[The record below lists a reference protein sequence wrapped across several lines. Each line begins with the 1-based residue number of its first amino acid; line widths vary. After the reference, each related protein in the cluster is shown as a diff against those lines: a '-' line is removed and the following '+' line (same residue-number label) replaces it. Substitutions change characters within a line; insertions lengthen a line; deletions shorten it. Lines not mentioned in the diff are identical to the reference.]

1 MNAVKQGAPRAWNIL
16 AVDTSTD
23 MLACALGRM
32 DVDEAGNPCGLE
44 MIASADQMCRRH
56 ANEQL
61 VSVIDGMLAQCG
73 MKRDEVEAVLT
84 GTGPGSFTG
93 VRIGVCAVKGLAHAH
108 NTPCASVD
116 ALEALAMNVIGFD
129 GIACPILDAR
139 RGQVYC
145 AAFDVRGELPVRV
158 LPDQALELNAYLA
171 QLPQDR
177 RLIFV
182 GDGLRVHA
190 DAISNALGDRA
201 VIAAA
206 NLRNLRADAACV
218 LAMAHR
224 DQWME
229 ARRLVPIYL
238 RAPQAE
244 RERDRR
250 LREGK

>member
-1 MNAVKQGAPRAWNIL
+1 MEANGLNIV
-16 AVDTSTD
+16 AIDTSGST
-23 MLACALGRM
+23 ASCAVMRDGEIIHSVFLNQGLTHSETIM
-32 DVDEAGNPCGLE
+32 PALDEA
-44 MIASADQMCRRH
+44 MTSAQ
-56 ANEQL
+56 
-61 VSVIDGMLAQCG
+61 IDCSQVDAFA
-73 MKRDEVEAVLT
+73 AVA
-84 GTGPGSFTG
+84 GPGSFTG

-116 ALEALAMNVIGFD
+116 ALEALAMNVTGFD

-158 LPDQALELNAYLA
+158 LPDQALELSAYLA
-171 QLPQDR
+171 QLPRDR

-182 GDGLRVHA
+182 GDGLCAHA
-190 DAISNALGDRA
+190 DAILRALGDRA

-206 NLRNLRADAACV
+206 NLRNLRAEAACV

>member
-1 MNAVKQGAPRAWNIL
+1 MNIVAI
-16 AVDTSTD
+16 DTSGPT
-23 MLACALGRM
+23 ASCAVMRDGEIIHSVFLNQGLTHSETIM
-32 DVDEAGNPCGLE
+32 PALDEA
-44 MIASADQMCRRH
+44 MTSAQ
-56 ANEQL
+56 
-61 VSVIDGMLAQCG
+61 IDCSQVDAFA
-73 MKRDEVEAVLT
+73 AVA
-84 GTGPGSFTG
+84 GPGSFTG

-171 QLPQDR
+171 QLPRDR

-190 DAISNALGDRA
+190 DAILRALGDRA

-229 ARRLVPIYL
+229 ARKLVPIYL

>member
-1 MNAVKQGAPRAWNIL
+1 MNIVAI
-16 AVDTSTD
+16 DTSGPT
-23 MLACALGRM
+23 ASCAVMRDGEIIHSVFLNQGLTHSETIM
-32 DVDEAGNPCGLE
+32 PALDEAMTN
-44 MIASADQMCRRH
+44 AQ
-56 ANEQL
+56 
-61 VSVIDGMLAQCG
+61 IDCSQVDAFA
-73 MKRDEVEAVLT
+73 AVA
-84 GTGPGSFTG
+84 GPGSFTG

-158 LPDQALELNAYLA
+158 LPDQAIELNAYLA
-171 QLPQDR
+171 QLPEDR

-190 DAISNALGDRA
+190 DAILRVLGDRA

-206 NLRNLRADAACV
+206 NLRNLRAEAACM
-218 LAMAHR
+218 LANAHQ

>member
-1 MNAVKQGAPRAWNIL
+1 MNIVAI
-16 AVDTSTD
+16 DTSGPT
-23 MLACALGRM
+23 ASCAVMRDGEIIHSVFLNQGLTHSETIM
-32 DVDEAGNPCGLE
+32 PALDEA
-44 MIASADQMCRRH
+44 MTSAQ
-56 ANEQL
+56 
-61 VSVIDGMLAQCG
+61 IDCSQVDAFA
-73 MKRDEVEAVLT
+73 AVA
-84 GTGPGSFTG
+84 GPGSFTG

-145 AAFDVRGELPVRV
+145 AAFDVHGELPVRV

-190 DAISNALGDRA
+190 DAILRALGDRA
-201 VIAAA
+201 VIAEA
-206 NLRNLRADAACV
+206 NLRNLRAEAACM
-218 LAMAHR
+218 LANAHR

-229 ARRLVPIYL
+229 ARKLVPIYL

>member
-1 MNAVKQGAPRAWNIL
+1 MNIVAI
-16 AVDTSTD
+16 DTSGPT
-23 MLACALGRM
+23 ASCAVMRDGEIIHSVFLNQGLTHSETIM
-32 DVDEAGNPCGLE
+32 PALDEAMTN
-44 MIASADQMCRRH
+44 AQ
-56 ANEQL
+56 
-61 VSVIDGMLAQCG
+61 IDCSQVDAFA
-73 MKRDEVEAVLT
+73 AVA
-84 GTGPGSFTG
+84 GPGSFTG

-158 LPDQALELNAYLA
+158 LPDQAIELNAYLA
-171 QLPQDR
+171 QLPEDR

-206 NLRNLRADAACV
+206 NLRNLRADTACV

-229 ARRLVPIYL
+229 ARKLVPIYL

>member
-1 MNAVKQGAPRAWNIL
+1 MEANGLNIV
-16 AVDTSTD
+16 AIDTSGPT
-23 MLACALGRM
+23 ASCAVMRDGEIIHSVFLNQGLTHSETIM
-32 DVDEAGNPCGLE
+32 PALDEA
-44 MIASADQMCRRH
+44 MTSAQ
-56 ANEQL
+56 
-61 VSVIDGMLAQCG
+61 IDCSQVDAFA
-73 MKRDEVEAVLT
+73 AVA
-84 GTGPGSFTG
+84 GPGSFTG

-171 QLPQDR
+171 QLPRDR

-182 GDGLRVHA
+182 GDGLRVYA
-190 DAISNALGDRA
+190 DAILRALGDRA

-206 NLRNLRADAACV
+206 NLRNLRAEAACV

-229 ARRLVPIYL
+229 ARKLVPIYL

-250 LREGK
+250 LCEGK

>member
-1 MNAVKQGAPRAWNIL
+1 MNIVAI
-16 AVDTSTD
+16 DTSGPT
-23 MLACALGRM
+23 ASCAVMRDGEIIHSVFLNQGLTHSETIM
-32 DVDEAGNPCGLE
+32 PALDEAMTN
-44 MIASADQMCRRH
+44 AQ
-56 ANEQL
+56 
-61 VSVIDGMLAQCG
+61 IDCSQVDAFA
-73 MKRDEVEAVLT
+73 AVA
-84 GTGPGSFTG
+84 GPGSFTG

-190 DAISNALGDRA
+190 DAILRALGDRA

-206 NLRNLRADAACV
+206 NLRNLRAEAACI
-218 LAMAHR
+218 LANAHR

-229 ARRLVPIYL
+229 ARKLVPIYL

>member
-1 MNAVKQGAPRAWNIL
+1 
-16 AVDTSTD
+16 
-23 MLACALGRM
+23 
-32 DVDEAGNPCGLE
+32 
-44 MIASADQMCRRH
+44 
-56 ANEQL
+56 
-61 VSVIDGMLAQCG
+61 
-73 MKRDEVEAVLT
+73 
-84 GTGPGSFTG
+84 
-93 VRIGVCAVKGLAHAH
+93 
-108 NTPCASVD
+108 
-116 ALEALAMNVIGFD
+116 MNVAGFD

-171 QLPQDR
+171 QLPENR

-190 DAISNALGDRA
+190 DAISSALGDRA

-218 LAMAHR
+218 LANAHR

-229 ARRLVPIYL
+229 ARKLVPIYL

>member
-1 MNAVKQGAPRAWNIL
+1 MEANGLNIV
-16 AVDTSTD
+16 AIDTSGPT
-23 MLACALGRM
+23 ASCAVMRDGEIIHSVFLNQGLTHSETIM
-32 DVDEAGNPCGLE
+32 PTLDEA
-44 MIASADQMCRRH
+44 MTSAQ
-56 ANEQL
+56 
-61 VSVIDGMLAQCG
+61 IDCSQVDAF
-73 MKRDEVEAVLT
+73 VAVA
-84 GTGPGSFTG
+84 GPGSFTG

-158 LPDQALELNAYLA
+158 LPDQALELNEYLA
-171 QLPQDR
+171 QLPEDR

-190 DAISNALGDRA
+190 DAITNVLGDRA

-218 LAMAHR
+218 LAMAHQ

-229 ARRLVPIYL
+229 ARKLVPIYQ

>member
-1 MNAVKQGAPRAWNIL
+1 MNIVAI
-16 AVDTSTD
+16 DTSGPT
-23 MLACALGRM
+23 ASCAVMRDGEIIHSVFLNQGLTHSETIM
-32 DVDEAGNPCGLE
+32 PTLDEA
-44 MIASADQMCRRH
+44 MTSAQ
-56 ANEQL
+56 
-61 VSVIDGMLAQCG
+61 IDCSQVDAF
-73 MKRDEVEAVLT
+73 VAVA
-84 GTGPGSFTG
+84 GPGSFTG

-116 ALEALAMNVIGFD
+116 ALEALAMNVTGFD

-158 LPDQALELNAYLA
+158 LPDQALELNEYLA
-171 QLPQDR
+171 QLPEDR

-190 DAISNALGDRA
+190 DAITNVLGDRA

-218 LAMAHR
+218 LAMAHQ

-229 ARRLVPIYL
+229 ARKLVPIYQ

>member
-1 MNAVKQGAPRAWNIL
+1 MNIVAI
-16 AVDTSTD
+16 DTSGPT
-23 MLACALGRM
+23 ASCAVMRDGEIIHSVFLNQGLTHSETIM
-32 DVDEAGNPCGLE
+32 PALDEA
-44 MIASADQMCRRH
+44 MTSAQ
-56 ANEQL
+56 
-61 VSVIDGMLAQCG
+61 IDCSQVDAF
-73 MKRDEVEAVLT
+73 VAVA
-84 GTGPGSFTG
+84 GPGSFTG

-177 RLIFV
+177 KLIFV

-190 DAISNALGDRA
+190 DAILRALGDRA

-206 NLRNLRADAACV
+206 NLRNLRAEAACM
-218 LAMAHR
+218 LANAHQ